1 MSGDVGSGDVSRRQ
15 GVSDMLCHHCGAQFN
30 KATAKFCS
38 KCGTKKKAAPSSNR
52 RSSQIEEKLSA
63 LKQQDAKA
71 TTTFKLGDH
80 IGSGKAHNNNHNHN
94 NHNNSNNAVSNH
106 HHHYGTKNST
116 GNVSNTSNGSS
127 SSNRV
132 PSSGAAPSRLPPI
145 QQGSSSGVRKDEG
158 GTQDSTD
165 DDGTLRAT
173 PEEEEKYSAWATL
186 GADGITPEMLQTN
199 NAAELST
206 WRRGLLI
213 GRGTYGSVYLG
224 LLNDGSFHAVKCV
237 EIGGKTGVFSAKELV
252 SLSREINMM
261 QRLHHKNLCTF
272 KGVMYD
278 TSNNTICMFME
289 YIGGGS
295 LSSLVKKFKPL
306 PRDVIRRWTRQLLA
320 GLLYLHSQRIIH
332 RDIKGDNLLVD
343 TSSDPKLE
351 AQIKL
356 VDFGAARRLSDA
368 VAQSR
373 TVIGTPYWMAPEVVD
388 VTGEGEG
395 YSYKAD
401 VWSVGCTVA
410 EMITGKPPWPSKV
423 NAPAAIMMI
432 AQATNG
438 PTEIPEEEA
447 SPGCLDFM
455 RKCFVRDPEQRP
467 TVEELMQHP
476 WILGEI
482 E

>member
-1 MSGDVGSGDVSRRQ
+1 MSEGAAGTAKQPVSGMVCQ
-15 GVSDMLCHHCGAQFN
+15 HCGSSFN
-30 KATAKFCS
+30 KPTAKFCS
-38 KCGTKKKAAPSSNR
+38 KCGTKKKASGSSR
-52 RSSQIEEKLSA
+52 GATAQSDRLFLTDRASR
-63 LKQQDAKA
+63 A
-71 TTTFKLGDH
+71 TTTFRPGDDKMH
-80 IGSGKAHNNNHNHN
+80 NTLKSNYKSSSSGNNTT
-94 NHNNSNNAVSNH
+94 NSNNTFAS
-106 HHHYGTKNST
+106 ST
-116 GNVSNTSNGSS
+116 TL
-127 SSNRV
+127 
-132 PSSGAAPSRLPPI
+132 RLPPV
-145 QQGSSSGVRKDEG
+145 QPQATMTRREE

-173 PEEEEKYSAWATL
+173 PEEEERYSAWATL
-186 GADGITPEMLQTN
+186 SPEGITPEMLQTS
-199 NAAELST
+199 NAGELST

-224 LLNDGSFHAVKCV
+224 LLDSGSFHAVKCV
-237 EIGGKTGVFSAKELV
+237 ELGGKTGVFNIKELV

-272 KGVMYD
+272 KGVLYD
-278 TSNNTICMFME
+278 ASNSTICMFME

-306 PRDVIRRWTRQLLA
+306 PPGVVRRWTQQLLA
-320 GLLYLHSQRIIH
+320 GLLYLHTQRIIH

-343 TSSDPKLE
+343 ISSDPELE
-351 AQIKL
+351 SQIKL

-388 VTGEGEG
+388 VTGEGGG

-410 EMITGKPPWPSKV
+410 EMLTGKPPWPSQV

-432 AQATNG
+432 AQAKDG
-438 PTEIPEEEA
+438 PTEIPEAEA
-447 SPGCLDFM
+447 TPGCLDFM
-455 RKCFVRDPEQRP
+455 RKCFVRDPGQRP

-476 WILGEI
+476 WILGEM